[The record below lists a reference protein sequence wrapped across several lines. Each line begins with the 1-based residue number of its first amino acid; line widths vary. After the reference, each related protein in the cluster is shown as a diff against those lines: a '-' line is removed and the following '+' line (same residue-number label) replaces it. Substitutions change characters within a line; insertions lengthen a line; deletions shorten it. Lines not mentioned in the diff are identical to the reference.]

1 MRTETDSRVQS
12 GFRIFCGEFME
23 KCSAV
28 ILKETKFI
36 FVWEITL
43 SLPMQALFFI
53 LGEWDY
59 TVLLGNTLSG
69 VVAVLN
75 FFLMGIAVRKAIGE
89 KENDARKVITVSR
102 LIRLLMILIL
112 LVIGVTISAFHLWAM
127 IPPLLFPR
135 IAIAFRPLFDK
146 KKT

>member
-1 MRTETDSRVQS
+1 MVNSRS
-12 GFRIFCGEFME
+12 
-23 KCSAV
+23 V

-75 FFLMGIAVRKAIGE
+75 FFLMGIAVRNAIGE

-102 LIRLLMILIL
+102 RIRLLMILIL
-112 LVIGVTISAFHLWAM
+112 LVIGVTISAFHFWAM

>member
-1 MRTETDSRVQS
+1 MVNSRS
-12 GFRIFCGEFME
+12 
-23 KCSAV
+23 V

-75 FFLMGIAVRKAIGE
+75 FFLMGIAVRKAIGA
-89 KENDARKVITVSR
+89 KENDARKVITASR
-102 LIRLLMILIL
+102 LIRLFMILIL
-112 LVIGVTISAFHLWAM
+112 LIIGVTISAFHFWAM

>member
-1 MRTETDSRVQS
+1 MNTRTETDSGVQS
-12 GFRIFCGEFME
+12 GFRIFLGEFME

-28 ILKETKFI
+28 ILKETKYI
-36 FVWEITL
+36 FVWEIIL
-43 SLPMQALFFI
+43 SLPMQALFYI

-89 KENDARKVITVSR
+89 KENDARK
-102 LIRLLMILIL
+102 
-112 LVIGVTISAFHLWAM
+112 
-127 IPPLLFPR
+127 
-135 IAIAFRPLFDK
+135 
-146 KKT
+146 

>member
-1 MRTETDSRVQS
+1 MK
-12 GFRIFCGEFME
+12 
-23 KCSAV
+23 KCNAI

-36 FVWEITL
+36 IVWEIIL
-43 SLPMQALFFI
+43 SLPMQALFYI

-112 LVIGVTISAFHLWAM
+112 LVIGVTISAFHFWAM

-135 IAIAFRPLFDK
+135 IAIAFRPLFDE

>member
-1 MRTETDSRVQS
+1 MVNSRS
-12 GFRIFCGEFME
+12 
-23 KCSAV
+23 V

-112 LVIGVTISAFHLWAM
+112 LVIGVTISAFHFWAM

>member
-1 MRTETDSRVQS
+1 MVNSRS
-12 GFRIFCGEFME
+12 
-23 KCSAV
+23 V

-36 FVWEITL
+36 FVWEILL
-43 SLPMQALFFI
+43 SLPMQALFYI

-89 KENDARKVITVSR
+89 KENDARKVITASCR
-102 LIRLLMILIL
+102 CRLLMILIL
-112 LVIGVTISAFHLWAM
+112 LVIGVTISAFHFWAM

>member
-1 MRTETDSRVQS
+1 
-12 GFRIFCGEFME
+12 ME

-36 FVWEITL
+36 FVWEIIL
-43 SLPMQALFFI
+43 SLPMQALFYI

-89 KENDARKVITVSR
+89 KENDARKVITASH
-102 LIRLLMILIL
+102 LIRLLMILIFL
-112 LVIGVTISAFHLWAM
+112 FIGATFPVFHFWSV

>member
-1 MRTETDSRVQS
+1 MRTETDSVLQS
-12 GFRIFCGEFME
+12 GFRIFLGEFME
-23 KCSAV
+23 NSRSV

-36 FVWEITL
+36 FVWEIIL

-89 KENDARKVITVSR
+89 KENDARKVITASR

-112 LVIGVTISAFHLWAM
+112 LVIGVTISAFHFWAM

>member
-1 MRTETDSRVQS
+1 MVNSRS
-12 GFRIFCGEFME
+12 
-23 KCSAV
+23 V

-36 FVWEITL
+36 FVWEIIL
-43 SLPMQALFFI
+43 SLPMQALFYI

-89 KENDARKVITVSR
+89 KENDARKVITASCR
-102 LIRLLMILIL
+102 CRLLMILIL
-112 LVIGVTISAFHLWAM
+112 LVIGVTISAFHFWAM

>member
-1 MRTETDSRVQS
+1 MVNSRS
-12 GFRIFCGEFME
+12 
-23 KCSAV
+23 V

-112 LVIGVTISAFHLWAM
+112 LVIGVTISAFHFWAM

-135 IAIAFRPLFDK
+135 IAIAFRPLFDE

>member
-1 MRTETDSRVQS
+1 
-12 GFRIFCGEFME
+12 ME

-36 FVWEITL
+36 FVWEIIL

-75 FFLMGIAVRKAIGE
+75 FFLMGIAVRKAVGE
-89 KENDARKVITVSR
+89 KENDARKVITASR

-112 LVIGVTISAFHLWAM
+112 LVIGVTISAFHFWAM

>member
-1 MRTETDSRVQS
+1 MVNSRS
-12 GFRIFCGEFME
+12 
-23 KCSAV
+23 V

-36 FVWEITL
+36 FVWEIIL
-43 SLPMQALFFI
+43 SLPMQALFYI

-89 KENDARKVITVSR
+89 KENDARKVITASR

-112 LVIGVTISAFHLWAM
+112 LIVGFTVPVFHFWAM

>member
-1 MRTETDSRVQS
+1 MVNSRS
-12 GFRIFCGEFME
+12 
-23 KCSAV
+23 V

-36 FVWEITL
+36 FVWEIIL

-89 KENDARKVITVSR
+89 NENDARKEITASR
-102 LIRLLMILIL
+102 LIRLLMILIIL
-112 LVIGVTISAFHLWAM
+112 IIGVTIPVFHFWAM

>member
-1 MRTETDSRVQS
+1 
-12 GFRIFCGEFME
+12 ME

-36 FVWEITL
+36 FVWEIIL
-43 SLPMQALFFI
+43 SLPMQALFYI

-112 LVIGVTISAFHLWAM
+112 LVIGVTISAFHFWAM
-127 IPPLLFPR
+127 IPPLLLPR